1 MHKLMLYEMPTLIMR
16 SATLNFSLAIN
27 ELFQKGNTRSVEG
40 KADLEGGSLT
50 FEASQ
55 ALFAEAKVEFEKTW
69 DFGKMKNQ
77 IKASAEI
84 GVRETSKFSASAKIN
99 KGALD
104 GIGHSR
110 DLLVRIKIKVLNRT
124 FQLIN

>member
-1 MHKLMLYEMPTLIMR
+1 
-16 SATLNFSLAIN
+16 
-27 ELFQKGNTRSVEG
+27 
-40 KADLEGGSLT
+40 
-50 FEASQ
+50 
-55 ALFAEAKVEFEKTW
+55 
-69 DFGKMKNQ
+69 MKNQ

-110 DLLVRIKIKVLNRT
+110 DLFGANKDKSTKSDFSVNKLTGNPTYSIDDSVITTQIIPGIDLEVDAVLAAQMGMKLTVSHELSVADFMALKNEGELFVGATAKFNSLV
-124 FQLIN
+124 Q